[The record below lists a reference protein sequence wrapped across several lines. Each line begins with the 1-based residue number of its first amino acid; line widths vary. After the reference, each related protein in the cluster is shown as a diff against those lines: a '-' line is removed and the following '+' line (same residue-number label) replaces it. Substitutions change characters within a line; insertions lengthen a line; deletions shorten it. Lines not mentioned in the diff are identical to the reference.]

1 MRKQQALEKKSWALA
16 VATCGVL
23 ASGVAQADILDAYDF
38 SYFTNDGYSMTVA
51 YDTTTA
57 TFDIATTDYAFSA
70 PITSGVAVD
79 GGIDIFTGDPYGSGG
94 TATLIEN
101 ISNGV
106 LCTQIQ
112 TGCSA
117 VGAIDTS
124 VTGASWTSWTES
136 LYNLGDGVSYAGTPG
151 DGVSWGTLYSSV
163 AGSFAVNNATG
174 IVTFTFATAL
184 AYGESFN
191 LTKAVI
197 YTTGVES
204 FAVEH
209 MPSSAAVLAVPEA
222 STYGMMLSG
231 LALVAFAVR
240 RKQPRV

>member
-1 MRKQQALEKKSWALA
+1 MRKQQALQKKSWALA

-23 ASGVAQADILDAYDF
+23 ASGVAQADITDAFDF
-38 SYFTNDGYSMTVA
+38 SYATGDGYSMTAAVTDA
-51 YDTTTA
+51 ATA
-57 TFDIATTDYAFSA
+57 TFDIATTDHPFDT
-70 PITSGVAVD
+70 PITTGVSVD
-79 GGIDIFTGDPYGSGG
+79 GGIDLFTGDPFGSGG

-101 ISNGV
+101 ITNAV
-106 LCTQIQ
+106 LTPL
-112 TGCSA
+112 
-117 VGAIDTS
+117 GAIDNS

-151 DGVSWGTLYSSV
+151 DGVSWGALSSSV
-163 AGSFAVNNATG
+163 AGSFAVNNTTG

-191 LTKAVI
+191 LTKQVI

-204 FAVEH
+204 FAVDH